1 MQYINHSFL
10 LGSFRTFLFLTALL
24 TPYVIGLMV
33 DMRNSLPFGEFFF
46 RILLIFDLGDVEME
60 IDDMSSDNTKTAC
73 SAASKS
79 KENHVSL

>member
-24 TPYVIGLMV
+24 TPYVICLMV
-33 DMRNSLPFGEFFF
+33 DMRNSLPFREFLF
-46 RILLIFDLGDVEME
+46 LLIFDLGDVEME